1 MNSLRGSAPTSAKPS
16 YDLFVSYARRD
27 ERYLQELAEH
37 LKGLKRTIEF
47 TAFIDKEEL
56 RSGDALR
63 PKIDEALRTC
73 SIFIIIATPYYFS
86 SDWALPKEFPSIR
99 SAVEGSENK
108 KLITLVYEECD
119 FYLEY
124 YRVTRYLMV
133 DLSRSRRR
141 NYNPVMTDL
150 YAFISEIKK

>member
-1 MNSLRGSAPTSAKPS
+1 LNSLQGFAPTPAKGS

-56 RSGDALR
+56 RSGDLLR
-63 PKIDEALRTC
+63 PKIDNALRAC
-73 SIFIIIATPYYFS
+73 SIFIIVATPYYFS
-86 SDWALPKEFPSIR
+86 SDWALPKEFPAIR
-99 SAVEGSENK
+99 STVEGSDTK

-124 YRVTRYLMV
+124 YRLTRYLMM

-141 NYNPVMTDL
+141 NYNPFMSDL
-150 YAFISEIKK
+150 YALISATRK